1 MQDDFISA
9 LTLEVKEEVIKNY
22 LYERRLIE
30 EQIHYAEELAEHAAQ
45 LQEML
50 FGRFARMYDLLFET
64 GFINEF
70 VNILGLKEPPFND
83 RIGKD
88 SKYRKDLR
96 SIKVHGLTDR
106 ARFRKVILEAY
117 QRLVTWNN
125 KYKEA
130 HENLKEECKAVNTNL
145 VKFEKNHDLL
155 TIINF
160 LKSMDVGEIV
170 KKHFMGENFT
180 PEELGAVE
188 KSLHFKPVRIEQF
201 NLIPPQQLPNP
212 DAVQKELGALAN
224 SVYAKC
230 SNRLSDVIKRPPAH
244 SD

>member
-9 LTLEVKEEVIKNY
+9 LTQEVKEEVIQNY

-30 EQIHYAEELAEHAAQ
+30 EQIHYADELAEHVAQ

-50 FGRFARMYDLLFET
+50 SGRFARMYDLLFET

-88 SKYRKDLR
+88 SKCRKDVR
-96 SIKVHGLTDR
+96 FIKVHGLTNR
-106 ARFRKVILEAY
+106 ARFRKLVLEAY
-117 QRLVTWNN
+117 RRLVTWND
-125 KYKEA
+125 KYKDA
-130 HENLKEECKAVNTNL
+130 YENLTEECKAVNTNL
-145 VKFEKNHDLL
+145 TKFEKNHDLL
-155 TIINF
+155 TIISF
-160 LKSMDVGEIV
+160 LKSMDSAEIV

-188 KSLHFKPVRIEQF
+188 KSLHFKPVQIEQF
-201 NLIPPQQLPNP
+201 NLIQPLQLPDP
-212 DAVQKELGALAN
+212 DTIRKELGALAN
-224 SVYAKC
+224 SIYDHDRA
-230 SNRLSDVIKRPPAH
+230 RLSNVIK
-244 SD
+244 

>member
-1 MQDDFISA
+1 MQDDFISS
-9 LTLEVKEEVIKNY
+9 LTREVKEEVVQNY

-30 EQIHYAEELAEHAAQ
+30 EQILYAEELAEHAAQ

-50 FGRFARMYDLLFET
+50 CCRFARMYDLLFEA

-83 RIGKD
+83 RIDKD

-96 SIKVHGLTDR
+96 SIKVRGLTDK
-106 ARFRKVILEAY
+106 ARFRKLALEAY
-117 QRLVTWNN
+117 QRLVIWNN

-130 HENLKEECKAVNTNL
+130 HENFKEECKAVNTNL
-145 VKFEKNHDLL
+145 AKFKKDHDLL

-160 LKSMDVGEIV
+160 LKSMDVGNIV

-188 KSLHFKPVRIEQF
+188 KSLDFKPVQIERF
-201 NLIPPQQLPNP
+201 NLIPPPQLLDP

-224 SVYAKC
+224 AVYAKC
-230 SNRLSDVIKRPPAH
+230 SDKTKALIK
-244 SD
+244 

>member
-9 LTLEVKEEVIKNY
+9 LTLEVKEEVIQNY
-22 LYERRLIE
+22 LYERRLVE

-45 LQEML
+45 LREML
-50 FGRFARMYDLLFET
+50 FGCFARMYDLLFET

-70 VNILGLKEPPFND
+70 VNILGLKELPFND

-88 SKYRKDLR
+88 SKYRKNLR
-96 SIKVHGLTDR
+96 LIKVHGLTNR
-106 ARFRKVILEAY
+106 TRFKKLTLEAY
-117 QRLVTWNN
+117 RRLVIWND

-130 HENLKEECKAVNTNL
+130 HEDLKEECKAVNTNL
-145 VKFEKNHDLL
+145 VKFEKNRDLL

-170 KKHFMGENFT
+170 KKHFMGGNFT

-201 NLIPPQQLPNP
+201 NLIPPPPLLDP
-212 DAVQKELGALAN
+212 DVVQKELGVLAN

-230 SNRLSDVIKRPPAH
+230 SNKIKELIK
-244 SD
+244 

>member
-9 LTLEVKEEVIKNY
+9 LTLEVKEEVIQNY

-50 FGRFARMYDLLFET
+50 SGRFARMYDLLFET

-88 SKYRKDLR
+88 SKCRKDVR
-96 SIKVHGLTDR
+96 FIKVHGLTNR
-106 ARFRKVILEAY
+106 ARFRKLVLEAY
-117 QRLVTWNN
+117 RRLVTWND
-125 KYKEA
+125 KYKDA
-130 HENLKEECKAVNTNL
+130 YENLKEECKAVNTNL
-145 VKFEKNHDLL
+145 TKFEKNHDLL

-160 LKSMDVGEIV
+160 LKSMDAGEIV

-188 KSLHFKPVRIEQF
+188 KSLHFKPVQIEQF
-201 NLIPPQQLPNP
+201 NLIPPPQLPDP
-212 DAVQKELGALAN
+212 DTVRKELGALAN
-224 SVYAKC
+224 AVYAKC
-230 SNRLSDVIKRPPAH
+230 SDRTKALIK
-244 SD
+244 